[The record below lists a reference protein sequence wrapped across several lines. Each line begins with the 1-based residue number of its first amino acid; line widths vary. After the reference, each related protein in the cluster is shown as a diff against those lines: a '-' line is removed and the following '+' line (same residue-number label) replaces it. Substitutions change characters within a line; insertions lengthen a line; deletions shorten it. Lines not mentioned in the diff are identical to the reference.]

1 MPCDYKKYPANWF
14 TEIRPA
20 VLKRA
25 KNHCEICTIENYAVI
40 INSRADIEGV
50 KSFTITFPGF
60 KTYREALNFK
70 GIVGGKIIVLTIM
83 HLDHDTTNN
92 EMDNLKAACQ
102 KCHNRHDVGFRR
114 QNRKI
119 RKNAN
124 I

>member
-25 KNHCEICTIENYAVI
+25 KNHCEICGTSNYTVFTEIKFRDGITVPMIFPAMQTFQRAV
-40 INSRADIEGV
+40 DIKRIFG
-50 KSFTITFPGF
+50 K
-60 KTYREALNFK
+60 
-70 GIVGGKIIVLTIM
+70 GKIIVLTIM

-92 EMDNLKAACQ
+92 DMNNLKAACQ

-119 RKNAN
+119 RKNGN